1 MNIIIIGTGAVAS
14 ELQWFNL
21 KIKGYLEYEYNIEKY
36 WKRYKL
42 KAPVLGD
49 IDDYEIQEDDRFVI
63 GMTNIEFRWK
73 MIEKILSRGG
83 QFMNLIHPLAIV
95 QEPLSMGE
103 GNIVHPYVIIGANT
117 EIGSYNHFCPQSI
130 VGHDCI
136 VGTNNVL
143 SATIL
148 CGHTTVGNDNFFGIK
163 TATVPH
169 VTIGNS
175 NGIHAGMVVER
186 NMGDHEL
193 LTYEQREQKII
204 PNYHRK

>member
-14 ELQWFNL
+14 ELQWFDI
-21 KIKGYLEYEYNIEKY
+21 KIKGYLEYDHNIENY
-36 WKRYKL
+36 WKKYGL

-49 IDDYEIQEDDRFVI
+49 VDNYDIQPDDRFVI

-83 QFMNLIHPLAIV
+83 QFINLIHPLAIV
-95 QEPLSMGE
+95 QEPSDMGE
-103 GNIVHPYVIIGANT
+103 GNIVHPHVIIGANT
-117 EIGSYNHFCPQSI
+117 KIGSFNHFCPQSI
-130 VGHDCI
+130 VGHDCL

-148 CGHTTVGNDNFFGIK
+148 CGHTIVGHDNFFAIK

-169 VTIGNS
+169 VKIGN
-175 NGIHAGMVVER
+175 NKAVHAGMVVEHD
-186 NMGDHEL
+186 MGDNEL
-193 LTYEQREQKII
+193 LTYEKKERVIVR
-204 PNYHRK
+204 NYKK